1 MSTTTLTRKGSF
13 SHPERRVML
22 AAFAAQRL
30 PGDRPMLSD
39 EVMQAALEG
48 RARLQ
53 EAQWQ
58 ALLASPLT
66 LCRLRHLEERRLAVM
81 SDGAVER
88 GPLNG
93 APQAWQGSFCEL
105 LAASGI
111 GTDASL
117 YSPDGL
123 WALHALTTGSV
134 TRLLLQLLPPAE
146 DGAAD
151 AVARPAPGEEVA
163 VLDGA
168 GGTLL
173 MGRLDADG
181 ELEAV
186 WMRPL
191 DLRSHLARHGRVW
204 SVVRA

>member
-1 MSTTTLTRKGSF
+1 MNTTQTRKGYF
-13 SHPERRVML
+13 SHPERQVML
-22 AAFAAQRL
+22 AAFSAKRL

-48 RARLQ
+48 RERLQ
-53 EAQWQ
+53 AAQWQ
-58 ALLASPLT
+58 ALLGSPLT
-66 LCRLRHLEERRLAVM
+66 LCRLRYLEGRRLAA
-81 SDGAVER
+81 SADGAANN
-88 GPLNG
+88 GPLNE
-93 APQAWQGSFCEL
+93 ADHEWRSSRCEL
-105 LAASGI
+105 LAASGT
-111 GTDASL
+111 GNDVSL

-146 DGAAD
+146 DGAAG
-151 AVARPAPGEEVA
+151 ATARPTPGEEVA

-168 GGTLL
+168 GSTLM
-173 MGRLDADG
+173 MGRLDTDG

-186 WMRPL
+186 WTLQL
-191 DLRSHLARHGRVW
+191 DLRSHLAHHGRTW